1 MKTVAINIFAVI
13 AGIVVGGLVNSGLVH
28 VGPMIVP
35 LPEGVDVTT
44 VEGLR
49 AGMDQLGPGNFLFPF
64 LAHALGTLVGAFV
77 AALIAASHGA
87 KLAMVIGV
95 FFLAGGIAAVSMIG
109 GPMWFIVLDLVGAYI
124 PMAWLGAVLARATR
138 RRMPSRPSADAAAG

>member
-1 MKTVAINIFAVI
+1 MKTIAINIFAVI
-13 AGIVVGGLVNSGLVH
+13 AGIIVGGLVNSGLVH

-49 AGMDQLGPGNFLFPF
+49 AGMDQLGPANFLFPF

-77 AALIAASHGA
+77 AAALAASHGA

-109 GPMWFIVLDLVGAYI
+109 GPMWFIVLDLVVAYI

-138 RRMPSRPSADAAAG
+138 RRVPSRPSAGAAAG